1 MSISHFDPKRNSRSP
16 RETRHA
22 LIEREHRQD
31 LKMSDHTPKARASF
45 ICTIPSAVVTQAL
58 AQAGADVVVIDQE
71 HGAIGPEHLH
81 AMIASTAGTKCRPI
95 VRVGKRDEAMVKLA
109 LDMGAAGVVFPLVS
123 TAEEAADCVA
133 MTRYPPR
140 GRRGF
145 GPFIG
150 HSRWGV
156 SFDDYLSKVG
166 GTIICSILIET
177 KAAIDNIEK
186 ICAVEGISSLIFA
199 PFDLSVELGCSGQ
212 FDNPDFLRAMER
224 FERAT
229 TAAKIPKSTVAMTQE
244 QVRSAIARGYAT
256 VMMGFDVLM
265 LKNATTTAMSWVR

>member
-1 MSISHFDPKRNSRSP
+1 MS
-16 RETRHA
+16 EHA
-22 LIEREHRQD
+22 RKIG
-31 LKMSDHTPKARASF
+31 TSF

-58 AQAGADVVVIDQE
+58 AQAGADVVVVDQE

-81 AMIASTAGTKCRPI
+81 AMIAATAGTKCRPF

-109 LDMGAAGVVFPLVS
+109 LDMGAAGIVFPLVN
-123 TAEEAADCVA
+123 TAQEAADCVA

-156 SFDDYLSKVG
+156 AFQDYLPKVG
-166 GTIICSILIET
+166 DTIFCNVLIET
-177 KAAIDNIEK
+177 RSAINNIDA
-186 ICAVEGISSLIFA
+186 ICSVEGISALTLA
-199 PFDLSVELGCSGQ
+199 PFDLSVELGCPGQ
-212 FDNPDFLRAMER
+212 FDSPEFLKALEQ

-229 TAAKIPKSTVAMTQE
+229 MAAKIAKVAVALTEE
-244 QVRSAIARGYAT
+244 QVQLAIARGYAS
-256 VMMGFDVLM
+256 VMLGFDVLM
-265 LKNATTTAMSWVR
+265 LKNAAAAAIRWTG

>member
-1 MSISHFDPKRNSRSP
+1 MLEQTSKIR
-16 RETRHA
+16 T
-22 LIEREHRQD
+22 
-31 LKMSDHTPKARASF
+31 SF

-58 AQAGADVVVIDQE
+58 AQAGADVIVVDQE

-81 AMIASTAGTKCRPI
+81 AMIASTAGTNCRPL

-109 LDMGAAGVVFPLVS
+109 LDMGAAGIVFPLVN
-123 TAEEAADCVA
+123 TANEASECVA

-156 SFDDYLSKVG
+156 SFQDYLSHVDGKIV
-166 GTIICSILIET
+166 CNILIET
-177 KAAIDNIEK
+177 KAAIDNIEA
-186 ICAVEGISSLIFA
+186 ICAVEGISTLILA
-199 PFDLSVELGCSGQ
+199 PFDLSVELGCPGQ
-212 FDNPDFLRAMER
+212 LESPVFLKAVEQ

-229 TAAKIPKSTVAMTQE
+229 TAAKVSTSTVAMTE
-244 QVRSAIARGYAT
+244 QQVQSAKARGYSG
-256 VMMGFDVLM
+256 VMLGFDVLM
-265 LKNATTTAMSWVR
+265 LKSAATTAVSWVK

>member
-1 MSISHFDPKRNSRSP
+1 MSEN
-16 RETRHA
+16 
-22 LIEREHRQD
+22 
-31 LKMSDHTPKARASF
+31 TPTIRTSF

-81 AMIASTAGTKCRPI
+81 AMIASTAGTNCRPL
-95 VRVGKRDEAMVKLA
+95 VRVGKRDDAMVKLA
-109 LDMGAAGVVFPLVS
+109 LDMGAAGIVFPLVN
-123 TAEEAADCVA
+123 TAQEASDCVA

-156 SFDDYLSKVG
+156 SFEDYLPKIGS
-166 GTIICSILIET
+166 TIACNILIET
-177 KAAIDNIEK
+177 KAAVSNIEA
-186 ICAVEGISSLIFA
+186 ICAVEGISVLILA
-199 PFDLSVELGCSGQ
+199 PFDLSVELGSPGQ
-212 FDNPDFLRAMER
+212 FDSPTFLKAVEQ

-229 TAAKIPKSTVAMTQE
+229 TAAKVPRGTVAMTEE
-244 QVRSAIARGYAT
+244 QVQSAKAHGYSG
-256 VMMGFDVLM
+256 VMLGFDVLI
-265 LKNATTTAMSWVR
+265 LKNAASTAIGWARSSA

>member
-1 MSISHFDPKRNSRSP
+1 MSEP
-16 RETRHA
+16 A
-22 LIEREHRQD
+22 A
-31 LKMSDHTPKARASF
+31 KARTSF

-109 LDMGAAGVVFPLVS
+109 LDMGAAGVVFPLVN
-123 TAEEAADCVA
+123 TAQEAADCVA

-140 GRRGF
+140 GKRGF

-166 GTIICSILIET
+166 STIVCNVLIET
-177 KAAIDNIEK
+177 RAAIDNIEA
-186 ICAVEGISSLIFA
+186 ICSVEGISALILA
-199 PFDLSVELGCSGQ
+199 PFDLSVELGCPGQ
-212 FDNPDFLRAMER
+212 LDNPDFLKAVER
-224 FERAT
+224 FESAT
-229 TAAKIPKSTVAMTQE
+229 TAAKIPKSTVAMTEE
-244 QVRSAIARGYAT
+244 QAQSAISRGYAG

-265 LKNATTTAMSWVR
+265 LKKAATTAIGWVK